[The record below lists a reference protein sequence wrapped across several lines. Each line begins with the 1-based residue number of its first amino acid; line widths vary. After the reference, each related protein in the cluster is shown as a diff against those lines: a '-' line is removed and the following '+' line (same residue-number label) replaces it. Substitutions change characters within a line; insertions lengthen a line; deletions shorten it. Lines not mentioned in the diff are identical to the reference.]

1 MKYREQKHS
10 YIKEKIF
17 ALLTLNIIINN
28 VMLSN
33 LRGLNFNMMISES
46 MSLKFMTNFF

>member
-1 MKYREQKHS
+1 MKYCEQKHS
-10 YIKEKIF
+10 YIKEEIF

-33 LRGLNFNMMISES
+33 LHGLNFNMTISES
-46 MSLKFMTNFF
+46 MSLKFMINSF